1 MIQKFGVP
9 LKTQDDYWVLQND
22 INALSMWS
30 TRNKMKFHPDKNKVL
45 EVYNGTVSLKSFTYT
60 LDSKII
66 EYTLCEKDLGVHTVP
81 KLIWTEHSNILYSR
95 ANQRLGM
102 LKRNCDFVKNLNK
115 RRVLFLTQVRSQFE
129 HCPVVWQPQSKTILD
144 KLESVQKRGFK
155 WILNDIT
162 SPSFSSTSF
171 YYHTCKQLNILPLK
185 FRFKLKDLLFFH
197 SIFYNKSVVK
207 LPSYLYNFKGSVL
220 RHCHLDNFSICSNIQ
235 PKIPQ
240 NLELDN
246 TSTGITKS
254 FFTELISFGTAYL

>member
-1 MIQKFGVP
+1 MPYFCVE
-9 LKTQDDYWVLQND
+9 N
-22 INALSMWS
+22 
-30 TRNKMKFHPDKNKVL
+30 
-45 EVYNGTVSLKSFTYT
+45 NGTVSLKSFTYT

-185 FRFKLKDLLFFH
+185 FCFKLKDLIFFH
-197 SIFYNKSVVK
+197 SIFIKNQLLSCHHICINKQVVCFAM
-207 LPSYLYNFKGSVL
+207 LPP
-220 RHCHLDNFSICSNIQ
+220 R
-235 PKIPQ
+235 
-240 NLELDN
+240 
-246 TSTGITKS
+246 
-254 FFTELISFGTAYL
+254 